1 MINVQVACKKSHFER
16 RSGNISNLGENVA
29 HAHPSVSPEEE
40 KIQNSNFEDE
50 LIKCPREDPEE
61 DDRKPEA
68 KRIKKET
75 EDEAQIWVQEELT
88 EKPTPKPWEDK
99 KHYQAIFRK

>member
-1 MINVQVACKKSHFER
+1 M
-16 RSGNISNLGENVA
+16 
-29 HAHPSVSPEEE
+29 
-40 KIQNSNFEDE
+40 
-50 LIKCPREDPEE
+50 IKCPREAPEE

-99 KHYQAIFRK
+99 KHYQAIFRKYISIGEHNEEHYDVIDMQIEAQRAVRRITDQ